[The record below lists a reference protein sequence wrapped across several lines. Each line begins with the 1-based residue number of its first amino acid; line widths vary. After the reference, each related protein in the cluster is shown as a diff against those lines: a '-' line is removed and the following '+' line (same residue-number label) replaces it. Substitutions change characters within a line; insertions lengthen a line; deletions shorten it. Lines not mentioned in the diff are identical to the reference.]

1 VLRRSFCMR
10 AIIISRSRCGKTLTR
25 EVDLSC
31 GMANPTLRH
40 RWLWCR
46 LIHVHHLASRD
57 TMVITTATDA
67 AGKHWRIN
75 DEVNQLREWAST
87 TIHPLPA
94 PLSRGD
100 KRTIGASDTC
110 WLHLQDPQL
119 LVSRH
124 HAQLT
129 YESPEGWTITDLQ
142 SKNGLFVDGVPR
154 VASPFTPGAE
164 ILIGGVTLVAE
175 SPRLCTLRDV
185 LSRLIG
191 WSAERQADV
200 DIALR
205 AVRMAVALHEPLLLC
220 AEAGHKSIA
229 KLLHRHVIGA
239 DRPFVLCER
248 RKPADKP
255 ARKRPARNAAPA
267 HAATTYERGS
277 AALAAATG
285 GTLVVQRNRLPE
297 DFDLVLRALRARSTR
312 VLLIVCSQIPP
323 NGLSKQLVVPP
334 LAGRSLELTRIIDEY
349 AADAVADL
357 GLAGSLTSDDRDWV
371 AQQELTLAQIQT
383 ATRRLVVLR
392 AEDGYVNRAAK
403 RLGMAHGSLSEWLA
417 RRDLPELLGLRNE
430 ADDDGDDY
438 VDSDDDNDDDDE

>member
-1 VLRRSFCMR
+1 M
-10 AIIISRSRCGKTLTR
+10 AIAT
-25 EVDLSC
+25 
-31 GMANPTLRH
+31 A
-40 RWLWCR
+40 
-46 LIHVHHLASRD
+46 
-57 TMVITTATDA
+57 TTATNS
-67 AGKHWRIN
+67 AGTHWRIN
-75 DEVNQLREWAST
+75 DEVTQLREWASM

-110 WLHLQDPQL
+110 WLRLQDPEL
-119 LVSRH
+119 LVSRQ

-129 YESPEGWTITDLQ
+129 YEPPEGWIITDLQ
-142 SKNGLFVDGVPR
+142 SKNGLVVDGVPR
-154 VASPFTPGAE
+154 VSFPFTPGAE

-175 SPRLCTLRDV
+175 SPRFCALRDV

-191 WSAERQADV
+191 WSAERRADV

-220 AEAGHKSIA
+220 AEAGHKSLA

-239 DRPFVLCER
+239 DRPFVVCER
-248 RKPADKP
+248 RRPADKP
-255 ARKRPARNAAPA
+255 ACKSPARNAAPA

-297 DFDLVLRALRARSTR
+297 DFNQVLTALRAPTTR
-312 VLLIVCSQIPP
+312 VLLVVCSQIPP

-334 LAGRSLELTRIIDEY
+334 LAGRSLEELSRIIDEY
-349 AADAVADL
+349 AADAVAEL
-357 GLAGSLTSDDRDWV
+357 GLGSSLTSDDRHWI
-371 AQQELTLAQIQT
+371 AQQEPTFAQIQT

-417 RRDLPELLGLRNE
+417 RRDLPELRGLHNE
-430 ADDDGDDY
+430 VDDDSSDDY
-438 VDSDDDNDDDDE
+438 DDYNDDDDE